1 MQSKKIKLIV
11 LGSAN
16 ALPDQQ
22 HDNTHFLL
30 VTDQERILIDCPNN
44 PYVRLQQ
51 AGIDPVQ
58 LTGLILTH
66 FHPDHVSGLPTLLM
80 NLWLR
85 KRKNPLAVYGLDSTL
100 QLFEKL
106 MALFDWEKWEE
117 RYSVETHAIADQEM
131 QCVFRDQN
139 IEIVSS
145 PVCHLIPTIGLR
157 INNLQTG
164 QSVAYSCDSEAC
176 IHVIE
181 LARGA
186 TVLFHEAA
194 GAAKGHSSP
203 QQAGWVAQQAAVNQ
217 LYLIHYPVYAI
228 QSQEWIAQASQ
239 EFQGDIGLAEDG
251 MEIVF

>member
-1 MQSKKIKLIV
+1 MQSKNIKLIV

-30 VTDQERILIDCPNN
+30 VTDRERILIDCPNN

-51 AGIDPVQ
+51 AGIDPLQ

-66 FHPDHVSGLPTLLM
+66 FHPDHISGLPTLLM

-85 KRKNPLAVYGLDSTL
+85 KRKNSLAVSGLDSTL

-106 MALFDWEKWEE
+106 MALFEWEKWEE
-117 RYSVETHAIADQEM
+117 RFPVETHPLADRAM
-131 QCVFRDQN
+131 QCVFRDQSV
-139 IEIVSS
+139 EILSS

-164 QSVAYSCDSEAC
+164 QSVAYSCDSEPC
-176 IHVIE
+176 TNVIE
-181 LARGA
+181 LARGVK
-186 TVLFHEAA
+186 VLFHEAA
-194 GAAKGHSSP
+194 GEAKGHSGP
-203 QQAGWVAQQAAVNQ
+203 RQAGWVAQQAAVKQ
-217 LYLIHYPVYAI
+217 LYLIHYPVYEV
-228 QSQEWIAQASQ
+228 QPQQWIAQASQ
-239 EFQGDIGLAEDG
+239 EFQGDIKLAEDG
-251 MEIVF
+251 MAIEF

>member
-1 MQSKKIKLIV
+1 MQNKNIKLIV

-30 VTDQERILIDCPNN
+30 VTDQQRILIDCPNN

-51 AGIDPVQ
+51 AGIDPLQ

-85 KRKNPLAVYGLDSTL
+85 KRKNALAVYGLDCTL

-106 MALFDWEKWEE
+106 MALFEWEKWEE
-117 RYSVETHAIADQEM
+117 RYPVETHPLAEREM

-139 IEIVSS
+139 VEILSS

-157 INNLQTG
+157 INNLQSG
-164 QSVAYSCDSEAC
+164 QSVAYSGDSEAC
-176 IHVIE
+176 ASVIR

-186 TVLFHEAA
+186 KVLFHEAA
-194 GAAKGHSSP
+194 GALKGHSSP
-203 QQAGWVAQQAAVNQ
+203 QQAAWVAHQAAVTQ
-217 LYLIHYPVYAI
+217 LYLIHYPVSEIHA
-228 QSQEWIAQASQ
+228 QQWIDQANQ

-251 MEIVF
+251 MEISF